1 MAVFLQLEFDAY
13 YIPPIA
19 GNSEFSERIAAN
31 NAEVE
36 ILKKL
41 WKDFQHYQDQALPLL
56 RQNGLK
62 GITYYSMQEML
73 AAAIDTAIEIIERE
87 RVLFDPI
94 IRLLEELAANRQMP
108 HETAYAKRSAIYGQH
123 NRCSE
128 FTSRIKRHLQTTL
141 LINLQTG

>member
-13 YIPPIA
+13 YIPPVEA
-19 GNSEFSERIAAN
+19 TEFAERIAAN

-62 GITYYSMQEML
+62 GITYYGMQEML

-94 IRLLEELAANRQMP
+94 IRLLEELAASRDIP